1 MISKLELRRAR
12 LLKHCMAKKSS
23 NEPTLNKSDFVGS
36 TEPFMKNLHYVRNLP
51 GDLIFCLLK
60 KGGSTSLTNF
70 FTNNLDPTD
79 EVGWLEGLDKETQEQ
94 IVLSRSSLRVML
106 IRHPFTRLVSAF
118 NHLFR
123 WGLQEEGSFS
133 CANTTNFVRDCET
146 PNSALAKNIIKQ
158 TRPGS
163 NDTLLQFPEF
173 VRFLIDRG
181 NEFKW
186 LKDQVMEDW
195 SALADHW
202 QPFSSDCAPC
212 TLLPHLI
219 LELNTLS
226 EELPFVLEWSG
237 LARVYG
243 QFPILPK
250 QNKKQVG
257 TSFVSLCFC
266 LSVCL

>member
-1 MISKLELRRAR
+1 MISRLEFRRAR
-12 LLKHCMAKKSS
+12 LLQHCMTKKSPS
-23 NEPTLNKSDFVGS
+23 LPSINKPDFVGS
-36 TEPFMKNLHYVRNLP
+36 PEPFMKNLHYIRNLP

-70 FTNNLDPTD
+70 FTSNLDPTD
-79 EVGWLEGLDKETQEQ
+79 EVAWLEGLDKETQEQ
-94 IVLSRSSLRVML
+94 IVLSRSSLRVMV

-133 CANTTNFVRDCET
+133 CANTTKFVRGCET
-146 PNSALAKNIIKQ
+146 PNSALAKKIIKV

-163 NDTLLQFPEF
+163 NATLLQFPEF

-181 NEFKW
+181 NEFKS
-186 LKDQVMEDW
+186 LKEQVTDDW

-219 LELNTLS
+219 LELDNLS

-257 TSFVSLCFC
+257 TSQ
-266 LSVCL
+266 